1 MDKDLL
7 GSILIS
13 TFLLAIILLTPNIGF
28 LRVFLGLLFVL
39 FLPGYVFIATLFP
52 GRDIDWIERIA
63 LSFGLSI
70 AIVPL
75 IGLGLNYTPF
85 GIRLIPILIS
95 LYIFIIVF
103 SILAYIRRIKTPVE
117 ERFQLPS
124 FKKIF
129 NTIFTSQ
136 STRLDKIL
144 SVILFISILLAIGML
159 IFVIITP
166 KEGEH
171 FTEFYILG
179 REGKAYDYPKE
190 ITLGE
195 KNYIIIGLS
204 NHEYKTINYTIEVW
218 LVNSSFE
225 DNETIIN
232 HMYYLDSINV
242 TLNSIPPNIEGN
254 WTPQWE
260 KIYNFSINKSG
271 KYKLWFLL
279 FKKPVNTPLK
289 MEDYAGTEYEE
300 RIIEAIEGKIQSLNL
315 NISVK

>member
-1 MDKDLL
+1 MDKDLTAT
-7 GSILIS
+7 ILIS
-13 TFLLAIILLTPNIGF
+13 TFLLLIIFLLPDIGF

-52 GRDIDWIERIA
+52 GRNIDWIERVA

-85 GIRLIPILIS
+85 GIRLIPILLS

-103 SILAYIRRIKTPVE
+103 SILAYVRRLSIPGE
-117 ERFQLPS
+117 ERFQIPS
-124 FKKIF
+124 FKRILELLF
-129 NTIFTSQ
+129 PSQ
-136 STRLDKIL
+136 STRFDKIL
-144 SVILFISILLAIGML
+144 SIILVISILLAVGML

-179 REGKAYDYPKE
+179 GKGKAYDYPE
-190 ITLGE
+190 EVTIGE
-195 KNYIIIGLS
+195 RNYIIIGLS
-204 NHEYKTINYTIEVW
+204 NHEYKTINYTIEIW

-225 DNETIIN
+225 DNRTIIH
-232 HMYYLDSINV
+232 HMYYIDSINV
-242 TLNSIPPNIEGN
+242 TLDSIPPNIEGN

-260 KIYNFSINKSG
+260 KVYNFSINKSG
-271 KYKLWFLL
+271 RFKLWFLL
-279 FKKPVNTPLK
+279 FKEPVSPPVE
-289 MEDYAGTEYEE
+289 MEDYVGTDYEE
-300 RIIEAIEGKIQSLNL
+300 RIIDAVEGKIQSLNL
-315 NISVK
+315 NIIAK